1 MTTQKQRSF
10 QRPLTWAFVC
20 GVVAFVFGA
29 FAQDWLLADA
39 TPMSFLVGF
48 ITAPT
53 AFMIG
58 IVLGV
63 LSELSGLKASTDRML
78 LLFAIPIMAVATLL
92 LVIFRYTEFSPEAY
106 LVEAEITGCEKPQ
119 DVIEEKNGYW
129 RDQIAENRRRG
140 GRNPRPDWQQ
150 DVPRMLR
157 ETPGLV
163 LSLHVV
169 QESAVRIHRW
179 RWGDVWLKADPW
191 TTVDQT
197 KKVFAHGDAGLGTSC
212 DQIAQGKA
220 GFWALNWEQS
230 EGFPPE
236 ALPEFLSLYVIKP
249 VPAEYERFL
258 PATR

>member
-1 MTTQKQRSF
+1 MDEHLSRAS
-10 QRPLTWAFVC
+10 RPLIWGFLLGVVGLAFGAIGQDLLLSDTGAVGPLLGIVIAPKAFLIGAGLGLLSALFRLSARRNRVSLLVAVPASAFVTL
-20 GVVAFVFGA
+20 GVVV
-29 FAQDWLLADA
+29 
-39 TPMSFLVGF
+39 V
-48 ITAPT
+48 
-53 AFMIG
+53 
-58 IVLGV
+58 
-63 LSELSGLKASTDRML
+63 K
-78 LLFAIPIMAVATLL
+78 
-92 LVIFRYTEFSPEAY
+92 YTEFPAELH
-106 LVEAEITGCEKPQ
+106 LVEAQIIGCEKPE
-119 DVIEEKNGYW
+119 DVVDDAMRHWIGVIV
-129 RDQIAENRRRG
+129 DSRRQG
-140 GRNPRPDWQQ
+140 SLSPRPNWQQ

-230 EGFPPE
+230 AGFPPD